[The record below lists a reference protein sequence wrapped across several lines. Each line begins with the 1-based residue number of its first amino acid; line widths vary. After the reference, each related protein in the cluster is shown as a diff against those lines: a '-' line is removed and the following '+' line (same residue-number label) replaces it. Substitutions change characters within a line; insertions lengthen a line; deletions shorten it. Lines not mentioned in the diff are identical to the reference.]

1 MNSLF
6 NDALVAVL
14 RRRLPRI
21 EAYGRRPAALQE
33 EQFRRL
39 MAAGRPTVYG
49 RQYGFR
55 ELRGIADFQ
64 RRVPVVAYETLF
76 PYIERTMQGQQNVLW
91 PSPIRFF
98 SKSSGTTNAR
108 SKFIPVSRE
117 ALDETHFKAGKDLM
131 ALWVQSQPGT
141 RVFEG
146 KGLSIG
152 GSLAANQLSSRS
164 VTGDISAV
172 IMRNLPSW
180 AQLIRTPSLEV
191 ALMDGWEQKLHRM
204 ARETARVNVTNL
216 LGVPTWTLMLIQQV
230 LQLTGRRH
238 ILEVWP
244 NLEVFIHGAVAFQ
257 PYRSLFQDEIF
268 GTDAVRFMETYNA
281 SEGFFGL
288 QDDLSR
294 PDEMLLMLDYGIF
307 YEFVPAEDA
316 DNPFPKALTI
326 SEVEPGRN
334 YALVITTNAGLWR
347 YKIGDTI
354 RFTSTSPY
362 RFRISGRT
370 KQFINAFGEELIVEN
385 AETALSRAC
394 QHTGARLRDYT
405 AAPVYM
411 GNGTRGGHEWVI
423 EFMQEPASLEAF
435 TTVLDETLRQINSDY
450 DAKRTLDLALA
461 RPQVHGVP
469 VGTFYAWMKQRG
481 KVGGQ
486 HKVPRL
492 SNSRE
497 YVDDILLLLERQA
510 GR

>member
-1 MNSLF
+1 MNRLF

-21 EAYGRRPAALQE
+21 EAYGTRPWAIQE
-33 EQFRRL
+33 EQFRQL
-39 MAAGRPTVYG
+39 LAAGRHTAYG
-49 RQYGFR
+49 RKYGFR
-55 ELRGIADFQ
+55 EIRGIADFQ
-64 RRVPVVAYETLF
+64 RRVPVVPYETLF
-76 PYIERTMQGQQNVLW
+76 PYIERILQGEANVLW

-117 ALDETHFKAGKDLM
+117 ALDETHFKAGKDMM
-131 ALWVQSQPGT
+131 ALWVNSHPGT

-146 KGLSIG
+146 KGLSVG
-152 GSLAANQLSSRS
+152 GSLAPNQLSTRS
-164 VTGDISAV
+164 MTGDISAI

-180 AQLIRTPSLEV
+180 AQFIRTPSLEV
-191 ALMDGWEQKLHRM
+191 ALMDGWEEKIERM
-204 ARETARVNVTNL
+204 AEETSRVNVTNL
-216 LGVPTWTLMLIQQV
+216 LGVPTWTIMLIQKV
-230 LQLTGRRH
+230 LDLTGRRH
-238 ILEVWP
+238 ILDVWP

-268 GTDAVRFMETYNA
+268 GTDAVRFLETYNA

-307 YEFVPAEDA
+307 YEFVPLEEA
-316 DNPFPKALTI
+316 DDPFPNALTL
-326 SEVEPGRN
+326 SQVQPGRN

-347 YKIGDTI
+347 YKLGDTI

-370 KQFINAFGEELIVEN
+370 RQFINAFGEEIIVEN

-411 GNGTRGGHEWVI
+411 GSSTRGGHEWVI
-423 EFMQEPASLEAF
+423 EFIQEPDSLEAF
-435 TTVLDETLRQINSDY
+435 THILDDTLRQINSDY
-450 DAKRTLDLALA
+450 DAKRTLNLALA
-461 RPQVHGVP
+461 CPRVHGVP
-469 VGTFYAWMKQRG
+469 VGTFYEWMKQRG
-481 KVGGQ
+481 KLGGQ

-497 YVDDILLLLERQA
+497 YVDDILRLLAQQQNP
-510 GR
+510 